1 MRGFS
6 LSVCLCV
13 WPFHCNYTSSF
24 WWKKFIWLVKL
35 RLLLSLHPG
44 ASGWCGDGG
53 NQNGKQTLNGS
64 SSRGKPCLVR
74 SGVRVCACMYTYKS
88 LAWRVGTMTMTA
100 LKTRA
105 GSRGEAAEAGKC
117 WVGFQGC
124 HGFLSHL
131 LPCRR
136 VWWRH
141 PRAIRAGASLHA
153 VPCFTTGSWGAKR
166 TWMCEGLHL
175 SGVVNVNWDARSAPR
190 WWQHGDIRACS
201 MMWLAQAFPHQLCSP
216 LSTAQLINS
225 LYIKV

>member
-141 PRAIRAGASLHA
+141 PKGYPSWCVFACCALLHDWKLGSQKDVDVWGSASQQGGECELRCQICSSLVAAWGHLCLLHDVAG
-153 VPCFTTGSWGAKR
+153 TGVSSPA
-166 TWMCEGLHL
+166 LL
-175 SGVVNVNWDARSAPR
+175 SPE
-190 WWQHGDIRACS
+190 HC
-201 MMWLAQAFPHQLCSP
+201 
-216 LSTAQLINS
+216 TAN
-225 LYIKV
+225 